1 MLFLMKDEGDD
12 SSYEVSDKNTH
23 EISEGHSLV
32 QESFEKNGKI
42 NKKRELEK
50 IEKRK
55 EMEKLIAESFEA
67 VSKGSLLKELNG
79 LAKEKRLETN
89 VHNLDEVMRCEFLL
103 FALSY
108 GLYFET
114 LESLWRE

>member
-1 MLFLMKDEGDD
+1 M
-12 SSYEVSDKNTH
+12 SDKNTH
-23 EISEGHSLV
+23 EQSEGHSLV
-32 QESFEKNGKI
+32 QESFEKSGKM
-42 NKKRELEK
+42 NKRKELER

-55 EMEKLIAESFEA
+55 EMEKLITDNFDA
-67 VSKGSLLKELNG
+67 VSKASLLKDLNS
-79 LAKEKRLETN
+79 LTNEKKMDTT
-89 VHNLDEVMRCEFLL
+89 VYGLDEVMRCEFLL